1 VLLQTRSWQNESFI
15 ARKRYNR
22 NRRRTVETMHTDQ
35 HAAFLVKYAPFDTL
49 DAGEL
54 GAVAASAQE
63 RRYEPGETILIEDG
77 LPAEQLYIVREGSV
91 ELMHDGESVDLL
103 GPGET
108 FGEPSLLSGLAP
120 AFTVRARDET
130 VCLLIPREQALALFS
145 RPAGAAHLARTFHS
159 RLVQTGYVVHAMP
172 ELGTISVGELIT
184 RPPLFCEGAITIRR
198 AAELMT
204 ADHASA
210 ILVRDGEN
218 LSILTDAVLRA
229 RVVTGEISA
238 ESPVSRV
245 VQAAVQVGPERIA
258 VDAVVEMLDR
268 GADHIAVVDSSR
280 KVLGVLSA
288 SDLAGLETRSPFAL
302 RHAILSAR
310 DEEELAAAA
319 HRMRALF
326 LALLDAG
333 IGPLD
338 VGRVLALQVDSI
350 TSRLVELSIARRGPA
365 PTAWAWL
372 ALGSTARR
380 EFTLGSDIENALAY
394 DDGDTAADVYFAG
407 VGEDVSRGLQ
417 QCGLSLDPNDVVAS
431 NPLWR
436 MPASRWVETFQAC
449 LDSPDRSHLIRANV
463 AFDFRQIAGGLEVAP
478 PLVAVLRDAKN
489 HPDFVR
495 RIARSATD
503 FKPPLGF
510 RGSLVTSSSGGVTGV
525 DLKAGGVI
533 PIANMARFL
542 ALSAGVTI
550 SSTVGRLAAVREA
563 GALDDETAAGL
574 DEAFAILMRVRLE
587 HHAVQLETG
596 VPTDNIVDPHALPP
610 LARAQLREAFRAIA
624 AAQKLLSVYVPMGM

>member
-1 VLLQTRSWQNESFI
+1 
-15 ARKRYNR
+15 
-22 NRRRTVETMHTDQ
+22 MHTDQ
-35 HAAFLVKYAPFDTL
+35 QAEFLVKYAPFDSL
-49 DAGEL
+49 EPDEL
-54 GAVAASAQE
+54 HAIAATAVE
-63 RRYEPGETILIEDG
+63 RRYPPGTAILIEDG
-77 LPAEQLYIVREGSV
+77 QPAEHLYVVREGSV
-91 ELMHDGESVDLL
+91 ELVHDGEVVDVL

-120 AFTVRARDET
+120 AFTVRARDDA
-130 VCLLIPREQALALFS
+130 VCLLIPREQALTLFA
-145 RPAGAAHLARTFHS
+145 RPAGATHLARTFRS
-159 RLVQTGYVVHAMP
+159 RLVQTGHVVHAMP
-172 ELGTISVGELIT
+172 ELGTIRVVELIT

-204 ADHASA
+204 ADHSSA

-229 RVVTGEISA
+229 RVVTGDVSPEN
-238 ESPVSRV
+238 PVSRV
-245 VQAAVQVGPERIA
+245 VEPAVQVGPDRIA
-258 VDAVVEMLDR
+258 VDAVVEMLDS
-268 GADHIAVVDSSR
+268 GADHIAVVDGAR
-280 KVLGVLSA
+280 RVLGVLSA

-302 RHAILSAR
+302 RHAILSAH
-310 DEEELAAAA
+310 DEQELAAAA
-319 HRMRALF
+319 QRMRGLF

-350 TSRLVELSIARRGPA
+350 TTRLIELSIARRGPA

-372 ALGSTARR
+372 VLGSTARR

-394 DDGDTAADVYFAG
+394 DDGDETADAYFAG
-407 VGEDVSRGLQ
+407 LGEDVSSGLR
-417 QCGLSLDPNDVVAS
+417 QCGFSLDPNDVVAS

-436 MPASRWVETFQAC
+436 MSAAQWVETFEAC
-449 LDSPDRSHLIRANV
+449 LASPDRSHLIRANV
-463 AFDFRQIAGGLEVAP
+463 AFDFRQIAGGLDVAP

-495 RIARSATD
+495 RIARTATD

-510 RGSLVTSSSGGVTGV
+510 RGSLVTSSNGDASGV
-525 DLKAGGVI
+525 DLKTGGVI

-550 SSTVGRLAAVREA
+550 SSTVDRLAAVREA
-563 GALDDETAAGL
+563 GALDDDTAAAL
-574 DEAFAILMRVRLE
+574 AEAFTILMRVRLE

-596 VPTDNIVDPHALPP
+596 MPTDNIVDPATLPP
-610 LARAQLREAFRAIA
+610 LARAQLRDAFRAIA
-624 AAQKLLSVYVPMGM
+624 AGQKRLSVYVPLGM